1 MKKFFEWL
9 YSLLFATTG
18 PNKTINTDQIKAWL
32 KTDQDRKWENNS
44 LEEPNYF
51 TSDDGKALY
60 IYETNIEYWEYISE
74 EDNIDVYAIPR
85 SRAELFL
92 MF

>member
-9 YSLLFATTG
+9 YSLLFATIG
-18 PNKTINTDQIKAWL
+18 PNKTVNTDTIKNWL
-32 KTDQDRKWENNS
+32 KTDQERKWS
-44 LEEPNYF
+44 SKREEPNYF
-51 TSDDGKALY
+51 TSDDGKA
-60 IYETNIEYWEYISE
+60 IYVYESSIEYWEYISE
-74 EDNIDVYAIPR
+74 EDSISQFAIPR